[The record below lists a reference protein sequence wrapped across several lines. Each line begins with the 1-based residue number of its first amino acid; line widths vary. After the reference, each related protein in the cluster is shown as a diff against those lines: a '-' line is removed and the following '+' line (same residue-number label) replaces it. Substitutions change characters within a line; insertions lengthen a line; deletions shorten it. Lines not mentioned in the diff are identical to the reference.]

1 MGSFFYAKN
10 GYRVVKKF
18 FTKCVCNS
26 LQNDAHRPIIK
37 LVKDG
42 QTFLKGGHDYAIY
55 TNR

>member
-42 QTFLKGGHDYAIY
+42 QTF
-55 TNR
+55 